1 MILQALP
8 APLELSPFVSG
19 YLYGHCDFEESRLI
33 PSIPRGVPAMLVLM
47 EEDRE
52 APLENIQLNE
62 RSCIRNGIYLCG
74 QSSQISWL
82 RIRTCK
88 AYMVVLKPIAL
99 SHVLGESA
107 NIFNDTY
114 IRVDD
119 LIPGGKFLLERL
131 SAEKTQLGQ
140 LAVMDGFL
148 RDLFR
153 NKSVMPNEVDVAVES
168 ILQTHGQVKVN
179 ELSKQERVSVR
190 TLTRKFTEQVGLS
203 PKQYARVVRFRE
215 IVNYLLISPD
225 ASWLDVTYNFGFHDQ
240 SHLIKDFQHF
250 TGLSPSQCL
259 SRDLSFEGDII
270 KSVSSFEYK

>member
-179 ELSKQERVSVR
+179 ELSKQERVSAR